1 LEWGAPKL
9 KEQENSQ
16 QLNLVDDGDIP
27 KAVRPV
33 RKPAK
38 P

>member
-1 LEWGAPKL
+1 LRGAPKL
-9 KEQENSQ
+9 KGQDN
-16 QLNLVDDGDIP
+16 QLNFDDDIP
-27 KAVRPV
+27 RAVPPV